1 MRSDAEYIH
10 SAVKRYERRYKLAII
25 YGLLA
30 IAWSACAYFG
40 YVELTG
46 STNRLLSLIGPNL
59 REGMTVTANTVET
72 LKVSNTASY
81 TLGMRVGMVLYSS
94 AIVSGLLLGYCLYLL
109 FGAKRER
116 IIAELYKNSKI

>member
-10 SAVKRYERRYKLAII
+10 RAVKRYERRYRLAMI

-30 IAWSACAYFG
+30 IAWSACTYFG
-40 YVELTG
+40 YVELTE
-46 STNRLLSLIGPNL
+46 STNRFLSLFGPYL
-59 REGMTVTANTVET
+59 REGMTVTADTIET
-72 LKVSNTASY
+72 LRVSNTAFYS
-81 TLGMRVGMVLYSS
+81 LGMRVGMVFYSS
-94 AIVSGLLLGYCLYLL
+94 AIVTGLLLGYCLYLL